1 MRTPS
6 ATRDPGMQQR
16 SRIKRCPDDHSGVGL
31 RLRSFVQ
38 TTILQRIMVSK
49 LFVQTT
55 ILGRIN
61 GLECAYDNSGGDNG
75 LRKVSA
81 DDDSGENNGFS
92 RRSVQV
98 PILGR
103 ITV

>member
-1 MRTPS
+1 
-6 ATRDPGMQQR
+6 
-16 SRIKRCPDDHSGVGL
+16 
-31 RLRSFVQ
+31 
-38 TTILQRIMVSK
+38 
-49 LFVQTT
+49 VQTT

-61 GLECAYDNSGGDNG
+61 GLECAYDNSGGANG

-92 RRSVQV
+92 RRFVQV